1 MVEVFITNVRELI
14 EAKRMQNVLENSFP
28 ELKINFDLENS
39 ERPFPCGHTIL
50 RAEGAIINPE
60 TIISTTRESGFMTEI
75 LEDKICK

>member
-14 EAKRMQNVLENSFP
+14 EAKRMQNILENSFP
-28 ELKINFDLENS
+28 ELKINFDLETS

-60 TIISTTRESGFMTEI
+60 TIISTTRESGFMSEI
-75 LEDKICK
+75 LADKICK

>member
-60 TIISTTRESGFMTEI
+60 TIISTTRESGFMSEI
-75 LEDKICK
+75 LADKICK